1 MPESALDSPAK
12 QAHAAA
18 VLAAAD
24 QMLTE
29 LESLPPGNSPKPDLA
44 LLQASFLTRLA
55 AALLLEPDFPDL
67 PAGFERLLDRD
78 RARRAARQLAKSR
91 GREYRAFSKKKE
103 EPDPRNRSPGA
114 PLTETDRRLGA
125 ETMAT
130 LRQLETVRLELLN
143 EYQRFESDS
152 TASRNPQVQAASLAL
167 LGRYWRSRQRLLE
180 MTTERTSKSS
190 PRRAKAVQLH
200 PPAWKHDVPWELWPT
215 LDQRYLFWSDPL
227 PSPNQAP
234 LSQEP

>member
-1 MPESALDSPAK
+1 MPENGPTSPAK

-24 QMLTE
+24 QILTE
-29 LESLPPGNSPKPDLA
+29 LESLSSGNSPKPDSS

-91 GREYRAFSKKKE
+91 GREYQAFTKKKAE
-103 EPDPRNRSPGA
+103 LAPRNRNPGA
-114 PLTETDRRLGA
+114 PLTDTDRRLGA

-130 LRQLETVRLELLN
+130 LRQLETLRLELLN
-143 EYQRFESDS
+143 EYLRFESDS
-152 TASRNPQVQAASLAL
+152 TATRNPEVQAASLVL
-167 LGRYWRSRQRLLE
+167 LDRYWRSRQRLLE
-180 MTTERTSKSS
+180 MTTERTSKASS
-190 PRRAKAVQLH
+190 RRAKAVQLH
-200 PPAWKHDVPWELWPT
+200 PPAWKHEVTWELWQT
-215 LDQRYLFWSDPL
+215 FDQRYLFWSDPL
-227 PSPNQAP
+227 PSQNQAP